1 MTKLRTDRTAY
12 HPDSADFLV
21 PADQHCRAGPD
32 LQENSLSS
40 LPLQDYNQ
48 LHCQRMKLMEKFSMM
63 FNCTVLPLY
72 GTLDLS
78 EELLPVCGREVME
91 KMMPM
96 MRTISL
102 DHPECPRACL
112 AEHVETEKSFT
123 LLSDESFSMAW
134 KLWKLPGEKRTKE
147 DCVWVELYYKS
158 LTTEVTKFKPM
169 GILDILSNIGGTI
182 GLFLGGSLFSIIE
195 STAIMI
201 LMFISCV
208 KTMLF
213 FCNSQQK
220 VQ

>member
-1 MTKLRTDRTAY
+1 MISKSKYRGIPLGNFMAINLST
-12 HPDSADFLV
+12 
-21 PADQHCRAGPD
+21 RA
-32 LQENSLSS
+32 
-40 LPLQDYNQ
+40 
-48 LHCQRMKLMEKFSMM
+48 
-63 FNCTVLPLY
+63 
-72 GTLDLS
+72 
-78 EELLPVCGREVME
+78 
-91 KMMPM
+91 
-96 MRTISL
+96 
-102 DHPECPRACL
+102 
-112 AEHVETEKSFT
+112 
-123 LLSDESFSMAW
+123 
-134 KLWKLPGEKRTKE
+134 GEKRTKE